1 MTRRIPLLPK
11 GPLASRELRELAHL
25 AQLAFEWP
33 IRQAPRLMLPLCILG
48 AGILQTLMMVL
59 FSISYVVPSEKTPEA
74 PLFYFL
80 PPDSEAAHQLAPW
93 LEANDPAVFSPLR
106 ATRAALPSLP
116 PLKYRPSYEEPP
128 PALLPLRSEPLPR
141 IEPSL
146 PPLIAP
152 LQRMSQRGAHE
163 TKTPASLLLSVNG
176 TQSTTVVRWEDEL
189 SARHPVEDS
198 ASSSF
203 PVAMARVIQPSVY
216 EVGVSPEGMP
226 VHCVLMESSG
236 DAASDEAARVWIMAR
251 RFQPQPKS
259 NSKSIGSISWGRV
272 LVLWGADATLVVPT
286 ASTPPIYPSAKP

>member
-1 MTRRIPLLPK
+1 MTLRIPLLPK

-48 AGILQTLMMVL
+48 AGILQTLMVVL
-59 FSISYVVPSEKTPEA
+59 FSISYRVPSEKTPEA

-106 ATRAALPSLP
+106 AARTALPSLP

-128 PALLPLRSEPLPR
+128 PALLPLRSEPTPR

-152 LQRMSQRGAHE
+152 LQRGTHD
-163 TKTPASLLLSVNG
+163 TKAPASPPLGVTG
-176 TQSTTVVRWEDEL
+176 KQSSTVVRWEDEL
-189 SARHPVEDS
+189 SARHPVEDA
-198 ASSSF
+198 ASSSI
-203 PVAMARVIQPSVY
+203 PVAMARVIQPAAY

-236 DAASDEAARVWIMAR
+236 DTASDEAARIWIMAR
-251 RFQPQPKS
+251 RFQPQAKS
-259 NSKSIGSISWGRV
+259 KPIEAISWGRV
-272 LVLWGADATLVVPT
+272 LVLWGADASSAVPA
-286 ASTPPIYPSAKP
+286 ASTPPVHPSAKP